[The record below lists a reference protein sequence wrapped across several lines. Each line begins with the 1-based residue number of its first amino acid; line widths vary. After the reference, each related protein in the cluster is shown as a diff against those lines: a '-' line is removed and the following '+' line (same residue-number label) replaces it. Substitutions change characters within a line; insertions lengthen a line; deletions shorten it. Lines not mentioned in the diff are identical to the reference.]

1 MYLAKAAGV
10 NPDFDCLEWWERRLP
25 NWSRAVLK
33 VLLVQPSSAGAEIGL
48 GMPKASCIML

>member
-1 MYLAKAAGV
+1 LAKAAGV

-25 NWSRAVLK
+25 NWSSAALK
-33 VLLVQPSSAGAEIGL
+33 VLLEQPSSAGAEIGL